1 MRLKFG
7 VEFIFAGF
15 FLVNS
20 LDAER
25 RKEVQGVLYRL
36 VSLKQDHSATLVSRR
51 QIVTS
56 VVEFDGGNDIR

>member
-1 MRLKFG
+1 MNL
-7 VEFIFAGF
+7 
-15 FLVNS
+15 

-25 RKEVQGVLYRL
+25 GKEVQGVLYRF
-36 VSLKQDHSATLVSRR
+36 VSFKQDHSATLVSRR